1 MRTELRKQ
9 LGSLLGER
17 LRFTVPLMRYTS
29 FRVGGPAEVFAEP
42 DTLTELQA
50 LVALLHQE
58 SVPYFLLGGGTNI
71 LISDKGIHGVVIKLG
86 EGFDYGRWEEQ
97 EDTVRVR
104 VGAARPLGRFV
115 REAIAKGYGGV
126 EFAEGIPGS
135 VGGGLLMNAGAF
147 GGELSRVVVAIS
159 GICPD
164 GTLVCLPG
172 EKLRFAYRRTALPP
186 RLIVTEIEFR
196 VQRQPQEV
204 LTATIREAQSKRQQ
218 TQPHGYPNAGSI
230 FKNPPGTYAGRLIEA
245 AGLKGLIHG
254 GAQVSERHANF
265 IVNTGGASAT
275 EVRQLMEQIQ
285 QIVWQKNHIWLE
297 PEVRLVGE
305 WGEEMISDE

>member
-1 MRTELRKQ
+1 MRTELRER
-9 LGSLLGER
+9 LRSLLGER
-17 LRFTVPLMRYTS
+17 LRFAVPLLRYTS

-42 DTLTELQA
+42 DTLAELQA

-71 LISDKGIHGVVIKLG
+71 LISDKGVGGVVIKLG
-86 EGFDYGRWEEQ
+86 EGFDYSRWEEQ
-97 EDTVRVR
+97 EDSARVR

-135 VGGGLLMNAGAF
+135 LGGGLLMNAGAF
-147 GGELSRVVVAIS
+147 GGELSRVVEAIS

-164 GTLVCLPG
+164 GTLVRLPG
-172 EKLRFAYRRTALPP
+172 EKLGFAYRRTALPP
-186 RLIVTEIEFR
+186 RLIVTEIEFH

-204 LTATIREAQSKRQQ
+204 LTAAMREAQRKRQQ

-245 AGLKGLIHG
+245 AGLKGLVRG
-254 GAQVSERHANF
+254 GAQVSEQHANF
-265 IVNTGGASAT
+265 IVNTGRASAA

-285 QIVWQKNHIWLE
+285 QTVWQKNHVWLE

-305 WGEEMISDE
+305 W